1 MQPSVSIIIPCYKQG
16 QFLSDALDSVLK
28 QTFYHWECI
37 IINDGSPDNTEEI
50 AFTYMQKS
58 GRFKYLKKHNEG
70 LSSARN
76 AGIKMAIGIFILPLD
91 ADDIIG
97 PQYLEKALEI
107 FKRNPAME
115 LVYSKAEL
123 FGEETGNWHL
133 PPYSYPLL
141 LLQNIIFCSCIY
153 YRDKALA
160 IGLYDE
166 NMKLGLEDWEFLL
179 RLLNENS
186 HVYQLNE
193 SFFFYRIKKQSMVKQ
208 LANNTEYLMSL
219 KEKIYKL
226 HAGVMVKYHGD
237 WINLINS
244 NKTLMEQKEKY
255 QNYIPKR
262 SLKNVVKFLLG
273 KKLFFNANQK

>member
-1 MQPSVSIIIPCYKQG
+1 
-16 QFLSDALDSVLK
+16 
-28 QTFYHWECI
+28 
-37 IINDGSPDNTEEI
+37 
-50 AFTYMQKS
+50 
-58 GRFKYLKKHNEG
+58 
-70 LSSARN
+70 
-76 AGIKMAIGIFILPLD
+76 
-91 ADDIIG
+91 
-97 PQYLEKALEI
+97 
-107 FKRNPAME
+107 
-115 LVYSKAEL
+115 
-123 FGEETGNWHL
+123 
-133 PPYSYPLL
+133 
-141 LLQNIIFCSCIY
+141 
-153 YRDKALA
+153 
-160 IGLYDE
+160 
-166 NMKLGLEDWEFLL
+166 MKLGLEDWEFLL